1 MGVRK
6 VGLSGISV
14 LLVTNR
20 WQNVKTCQ
28 SINTTDNCDKSKNKD
43 KVLEDQSTTAAA
55 EKKKSEKRSEGIPT
69 LLEIPEADFDQHQ
82 VPNPATTTITLHDPP
97 NLRSGLESV
106 ALHRQISSF
115 QLKSATLHESI
126 RPQLGAPGSLA
137 SRWRGERIQTGG

>member
-1 MGVRK
+1 VGVRK

-55 EKKKSEKRSEGIPT
+55 EKKKAKK
-69 LLEIPEADFDQHQ
+69 D
-82 VPNPATTTITLHDPP
+82 
-97 NLRSGLESV
+97 LRG
-106 ALHRQISSF
+106 F
-115 QLKSATLHESI
+115 Q
-126 RPQLGAPGSLA
+126 PF
-137 SRWRGERIQTGG
+137 